1 MSIEIA
7 IFLAIASGFA
17 GFVDAMAGGGGL
29 IQLPA
34 LLVGLPNKELPLI
47 LGTNKVPSIFGT
59 AAAARN
65 YFKNIKPDIPLT
77 LTMMVPAFAGSMG
90 GAALAVFVP
99 KDFFK
104 PFIVF
109 LLILVAI
116 YTWRKPE
123 LGMAENLKFT
133 HKKRLV
139 IVGLIGLMIG
149 FYDGIFGPGTGTFLV
164 FFLVSTIGY
173 AFLKA
178 SATAKLVNIA
188 TNAGCDLKF
197 SINWSYLV
205 AIRFTSSFCQCD
217 GCDYWLTP
225 CNQRWLTIG
234 SKSIFSSHIFTNYPR
249 CLGYF
254 YKLNLPT
261 QLNIEEG
268 KKWERKKR

>member
-29 IQLPA
+29 IQLPS
-34 LLVGLPNKELPLI
+34 LIIGLPNKELPLI

-77 LTMMVPAFAGSMG
+77 LTMMLPAFIGSIA
-90 GAALAVFVP
+90 GAAMAAFVP
-99 KDFFK
+99 VGFFR
-104 PFIVF
+104 PFIVL

-116 YTWRKPE
+116 YTWKKPE

-133 HKKRLV
+133 HSKRLV
-139 IVGLIGLMIG
+139 IVALIGFLIG

-164 FFLVSTIGY
+164 FFLVSVIGY

-178 SATAKLVNIA
+178 SGTAKLVNIA
-188 TNAGCDLKF
+188 TNAG
-197 SINWSYLV
+197 
-205 AIRFTSSFCQCD
+205 AILSFQ
-217 GCDYWLTP
+217 LTG
-225 CNQRWLTIG
+225 NIWWQLGLLLAIANVTGAIIG
-234 SKSIFSSHIFTNYPR
+234 SRMAIKGGSALVRKVFLAVIFLLIARVAWDTFIS
-249 CLGYF
+249 
-254 YKLNLPT
+254 
-261 QLNIEEG
+261 
-268 KKWERKKR
+268 

>member
-1 MSIEIA
+1 MSVEVL
-7 IFLAIASGFA
+7 IFLALASGFA

-34 LLVGLPNKELPLI
+34 LLIGLPNKELPLI

-77 LTMMVPAFAGSMG
+77 VSMMGPAFIGSIT
-90 GAALAVFVP
+90 GAAFAATVP

-109 LLILVAI
+109 LLITVAI
-116 YTWRKPE
+116 YTWRKPA
-123 LGMAENLKFT
+123 LGMNENLKFT
-133 HKKRLV
+133 HKKRLLFV
-139 IVGLIGLMIG
+139 ALIGLLIG

-164 FFLVSTIGY
+164 FFLVSGIGY

-188 TNAGCDLKF
+188 TNAG
-197 SINWSYLV
+197 
-205 AIRFTSSFCQCD
+205 AILSFQ
-217 GCDYWLTP
+217 LTGHIWWQLGLLLAFA
-225 CNQRWLTIG
+225 NVLGAVIG
-234 SKSIFSSHIFTNYPR
+234 SRLAIKGGSPLVRKVFLAVIFLLITRVAWDTFIS
-249 CLGYF
+249 
-254 YKLNLPT
+254 
-261 QLNIEEG
+261 
-268 KKWERKKR
+268 

>member
-1 MSIEIA
+1 MSIEVA

-34 LLVGLPNKELPLI
+34 LIVGLPNKELPLI

-59 AAAARN
+59 TAAARN

-77 LTMMVPAFAGSMG
+77 LSMMGPAFIGSMG
-90 GAALAVFVP
+90 GASLAAAVP

-109 LLILVAI
+109 LLIAVAI

-123 LGMAENLKFT
+123 LGMNENLKYT

-139 IVGLIGLMIG
+139 IVALIGLLIG

-164 FFLVSTIGY
+164 FFLVSGIGY

-178 SATAKLVNIA
+178 SGTAKLVNIS
-188 TNAGCDLKF
+188 TNAG
-197 SINWSYLV
+197 
-205 AIRFTSSFCQCD
+205 AILSFQ
-217 GCDYWLTP
+217 LTGHIWWQLGLLLAFA
-225 CNQRWLTIG
+225 NVTGAIIG
-234 SKSIFSSHIFTNYPR
+234 SRLAIKGGSP
-249 CLGYF
+249 LV
-254 YKLNLPT
+254 
-261 QLNIEEG
+261 
-268 KKWERKKR
+268 RKVFLVVTFLLIARVAWDTFIS

>member
-34 LLVGLPNKELPLI
+34 LLVGLPNKDLPLI

-65 YFKNIKPDIPLT
+65 YFKNIKPDLPLT
-77 LTMMVPAFAGSMG
+77 VTMMVPAFAGSMA
-90 GAALAVFVP
+90 GAGLAATIP
-99 KDFFK
+99 KEFFK
-104 PFIVF
+104 PFLVF
-109 LLILVAI
+109 LLLVVAI

-123 LGMAENLKFT
+123 LGMSENLKYT
-133 HKKRLV
+133 NRKRLV
-139 IVGLIGLMIG
+139 IVAVIGLLIG

-164 FFLVSTIGY
+164 FFLVSAIGF

-188 TNAGCDLKF
+188 TNAGAILSF
-197 SINWSYLV
+197 QLTGHIWWQLGLLLAFANVTGAIIGSRL
-205 AIRFTSSFCQCD
+205 AIR
-217 GCDYWLTP
+217 G
-225 CNQRWLTIG
+225 G
-234 SKSIFSSHIFTNYPR
+234 SP
-249 CLGYF
+249 LV
-254 YKLNLPT
+254 
-261 QLNIEEG
+261 
-268 KKWERKKR
+268 RKVFLAVTFLLIARVAWDTFIS

>member
-34 LLVGLPNKELPLI
+34 LLVGLPNKDLPLI

-77 LTMMVPAFAGSMG
+77 ITMMVPAFAGSMA
-90 GAALAVFVP
+90 GAALAATIP
-99 KDFFK
+99 KEFFK
-104 PFIVF
+104 PFLVF
-109 LLILVAI
+109 LLLVVAI

-123 LGMAENLKFT
+123 MGMNENLKYT
-133 HKKRLV
+133 NRKRLV
-139 IVGLIGLMIG
+139 IVAVIGLLIG

-164 FFLVSTIGY
+164 FFLVSAIGF

-188 TNAGCDLKF
+188 TNAGAILSF
-197 SINWSYLV
+197 QLTGHIWWQLGLLLAFANVTGAIMGSRL
-205 AIRFTSSFCQCD
+205 AIR
-217 GCDYWLTP
+217 G
-225 CNQRWLTIG
+225 G
-234 SKSIFSSHIFTNYPR
+234 SP
-249 CLGYF
+249 LV
-254 YKLNLPT
+254 
-261 QLNIEEG
+261 
-268 KKWERKKR
+268 RKVFLAVTFLLIARVAWDTFIS

>member
-29 IQLPA
+29 IQLPS
-34 LLVGLPNKELPLI
+34 LIIGLPNKELPLI

-77 LTMMVPAFAGSMG
+77 LTMMLPAFIGSIA
-90 GAALAVFVP
+90 GAAMAAFVP
-99 KDFFK
+99 VGFFR
-104 PFIVF
+104 PFIVL

-116 YTWRKPE
+116 YTWKKPE

-133 HKKRLV
+133 HSKRLV
-139 IVGLIGLMIG
+139 IVALIGFLIG

-164 FFLVSTIGY
+164 FFLVSVIGY

-178 SATAKLVNIA
+178 SGTAKLVNIA
-188 TNAGCDLKF
+188 TNAGAILSF
-197 SINWSYLV
+197 QLTGHIWWQLGLLLAV
-205 AIRFTSSFCQCD
+205 ANVTGAI
-217 GCDYWLTP
+217 
-225 CNQRWLTIG
+225 IG
-234 SKSIFSSHIFTNYPR
+234 SHMAIKGGSALVRKVFLAVIFLLIARVAWNTFIS
-249 CLGYF
+249 
-254 YKLNLPT
+254 
-261 QLNIEEG
+261 
-268 KKWERKKR
+268 

>member
-1 MSIEIA
+1 MSIEVL
-7 IFLAIASGFA
+7 IFLALASGFA

-34 LLVGLPNKELPLI
+34 LLIGLPNKELPLI

-77 LTMMVPAFAGSMG
+77 VSMMGPAFIGSIT
-90 GAALAVFVP
+90 GAAFAATVP

-109 LLILVAI
+109 LLITVAI
-116 YTWRKPE
+116 YTWRKPT
-123 LGMAENLKFT
+123 LGMSENLKFT
-133 HKKRLV
+133 HKKRILFV
-139 IVGLIGLMIG
+139 ALIGLLIG

-164 FFLVSTIGY
+164 FFLVSGIGY

-188 TNAGCDLKF
+188 TNAGAILSFQLTGHIWWQLGLLLAFANVLGALTGSRLAIKGG
-197 SINWSYLV
+197 SPLV
-205 AIRFTSSFCQCD
+205 RKVFLAITFLLIARVAWDTFIS
-217 GCDYWLTP
+217 
-225 CNQRWLTIG
+225 
-234 SKSIFSSHIFTNYPR
+234 
-249 CLGYF
+249 
-254 YKLNLPT
+254 
-261 QLNIEEG
+261 
-268 KKWERKKR
+268 

>member
-1 MSIEIA
+1 MSIEVA

-34 LLVGLPNKELPLI
+34 LIVGLPNKELPLI

-59 AAAARN
+59 TAAARN

-77 LTMMVPAFAGSMG
+77 LSMMGPAFIGSMG
-90 GAALAVFVP
+90 GASLAAAVP

-109 LLILVAI
+109 LLIAVAI

-123 LGMAENLKFT
+123 LGMNENLKYT
-133 HKKRLV
+133 HKKRLA
-139 IVGLIGLMIG
+139 IVALIGLLIG

-164 FFLVSTIGY
+164 FFLVSGIGY

-178 SATAKLVNIA
+178 SGTAKLVNIS
-188 TNAGCDLKF
+188 TNAG
-197 SINWSYLV
+197 
-205 AIRFTSSFCQCD
+205 AILSFQ
-217 GCDYWLTP
+217 LTGLIWWQLGLLLAFA
-225 CNQRWLTIG
+225 NVTGAIIG
-234 SKSIFSSHIFTNYPR
+234 SRLAIKGGSP
-249 CLGYF
+249 LV
-254 YKLNLPT
+254 
-261 QLNIEEG
+261 
-268 KKWERKKR
+268 RKVFLAVTFLLIARVAWDTFIS

>member
-34 LLVGLPNKELPLI
+34 LLVGLPNKDLPLI

-77 LTMMVPAFAGSMG
+77 VTMMVPAFAGSMA
-90 GAALAVFVP
+90 GAGLAATIP
-99 KDFFK
+99 KEFFK
-104 PFIVF
+104 PFLVF
-109 LLILVAI
+109 LLLAVAI

-123 LGMAENLKFT
+123 LGMNENLKYT
-133 HKKRLV
+133 NRKRLV
-139 IVGLIGLMIG
+139 IVAVIGLLIG

-164 FFLVSTIGY
+164 FFLVSAIGF

-188 TNAGCDLKF
+188 TNAGAILSF
-197 SINWSYLV
+197 QLTGHIWWQLGLLLAFANVTGAIIGSRL
-205 AIRFTSSFCQCD
+205 AIR
-217 GCDYWLTP
+217 G
-225 CNQRWLTIG
+225 G
-234 SKSIFSSHIFTNYPR
+234 SP
-249 CLGYF
+249 LV
-254 YKLNLPT
+254 
-261 QLNIEEG
+261 
-268 KKWERKKR
+268 RKVFLAVTFLLIARVAWDTFLS

>member
-29 IQLPA
+29 IQLPS
-34 LLVGLPNKELPLI
+34 LIIGLPNKELPLI

-77 LTMMVPAFAGSMG
+77 LTMMLPAFIGSIA
-90 GAALAVFVP
+90 GAAMAAFVP
-99 KDFFK
+99 VGFFR
-104 PFIVF
+104 PFIVL

-116 YTWRKPE
+116 YTWKKPE

-133 HKKRLV
+133 HSKRLV
-139 IVGLIGLMIG
+139 IVALIGFLIG

-164 FFLVSTIGY
+164 FFLVSVIGY

-178 SATAKLVNIA
+178 SGTAKLVNIA
-188 TNAGCDLKF
+188 TNAGAILSF
-197 SINWSYLV
+197 QLTGHIWWQLGLLLAFANVTGAIIGSRM
-205 AIRFTSSFCQCD
+205 AIR
-217 GCDYWLTP
+217 G
-225 CNQRWLTIG
+225 G
-234 SKSIFSSHIFTNYPR
+234 SV
-249 CLGYF
+249 LV
-254 YKLNLPT
+254 
-261 QLNIEEG
+261 
-268 KKWERKKR
+268 RKVFLVVTFLLITRVAWDTFIS

>member
-29 IQLPA
+29 IQLPS
-34 LLVGLPNKELPLI
+34 LIIGLPNKELPLI

-77 LTMMVPAFAGSMG
+77 LTMMLPAFIGSIA
-90 GAALAVFVP
+90 GAAMAAFVP
-99 KDFFK
+99 IGFFR
-104 PFIVF
+104 PFIVL

-116 YTWRKPE
+116 YTWKKPE

-133 HKKRLV
+133 HSKRLV
-139 IVGLIGLMIG
+139 IVALIGFLIG

-164 FFLVSTIGY
+164 FFLVSVIGY

-178 SATAKLVNIA
+178 SGTAKLVNIA
-188 TNAGCDLKF
+188 TNAGAILSF
-197 SINWSYLV
+197 QLTGNIWWQLGLLLAV
-205 AIRFTSSFCQCD
+205 ANVTGAI
-217 GCDYWLTP
+217 
-225 CNQRWLTIG
+225 IG
-234 SKSIFSSHIFTNYPR
+234 SRMAIKGGSALVRKVFLAVIFLLIARVAWDTFIS
-249 CLGYF
+249 
-254 YKLNLPT
+254 
-261 QLNIEEG
+261 
-268 KKWERKKR
+268 

>member
-34 LLVGLPNKELPLI
+34 LLVGLPNKDLPLI

-77 LTMMVPAFAGSMG
+77 LTMMVPAFAGSMA
-90 GAALAVFVP
+90 GAGLAATIP
-99 KDFFK
+99 KEFFK

-109 LLILVAI
+109 LLVGVAI
-116 YTWRKPE
+116 YTWHKPH
-123 LGMAENLKFT
+123 LGINENLKYT
-133 HKKRLV
+133 NRKRLV
-139 IVGLIGLMIG
+139 IVAVIGLLIG

-164 FFLVSTIGY
+164 FFLVSAIGF

-188 TNAGCDLKF
+188 TNAG
-197 SINWSYLV
+197 
-205 AIRFTSSFCQCD
+205 AILSFQ
-217 GCDYWLTP
+217 LTGHIWWQLGLLLAFA
-225 CNQRWLTIG
+225 NVTGAIIG
-234 SKSIFSSHIFTNYPR
+234 SRLAIKGGSP
-249 CLGYF
+249 LV
-254 YKLNLPT
+254 
-261 QLNIEEG
+261 
-268 KKWERKKR
+268 RKVFLAVTFLLITRVAWDTFIS

>member
-34 LLVGLPNKELPLI
+34 LLVGLPNKDLPLI

-77 LTMMVPAFAGSMG
+77 ITMMVPAFAGSMA
-90 GAALAVFVP
+90 GAALAATIP
-99 KDFFK
+99 KEFFK
-104 PFIVF
+104 PFLVF
-109 LLILVAI
+109 LLLVVAI

-123 LGMAENLKFT
+123 MGMNENLKYT
-133 HKKRLV
+133 NRKRLV
-139 IVGLIGLMIG
+139 IVAVIGLLIG

-164 FFLVSTIGY
+164 FFLVAAIGF

-188 TNAGCDLKF
+188 TNAGAILSF
-197 SINWSYLV
+197 QLTGHIWWQLGLLLAFANVTGAIIGSRL
-205 AIRFTSSFCQCD
+205 AIR
-217 GCDYWLTP
+217 G
-225 CNQRWLTIG
+225 G
-234 SKSIFSSHIFTNYPR
+234 SP
-249 CLGYF
+249 LV
-254 YKLNLPT
+254 
-261 QLNIEEG
+261 
-268 KKWERKKR
+268 RKVFLAVTFLLIARVAWDTFIS